1 MKVGC
6 FGRTDPGRRGQSIR
20 GEYEVAREGI
30 EAELRVRRTIKSV
43 NKVEV
48 DDGAAW
54 PLPESSLSRA
64 LSLSS
69 LSIDPWMK

>member
-1 MKVGC
+1 L
-6 FGRTDPGRRGQSIR
+6 IR
-20 GEYEVAREGI
+20 GEYEVVREGI

-43 NKVEV
+43 NKVDVDV

-64 LSLSS
+64 LSLS
-69 LSIDPWMK
+69 IDPWMK